1 MLSFES
7 SSSLVNVAKPLS
19 LPKRIDQ
26 RIETQEIP
34 SGYMKCSVRG
44 SNFIAPSRW
53 GCGPWTGRPTM

>member
-34 SGYMKCSVRG
+34 SGYMKCAGGRANTYIIVPYS
-44 SNFIAPSRW
+44 SK
-53 GCGPWTGRPTM
+53 GCGRTPRM

>member
-34 SGYMKCSVRG
+34 RGYMRCGGGPADSSVIVPY
-44 SNFIAPSRW
+44 SSK
-53 GCGPWTGRPTM
+53 GCGRPMM